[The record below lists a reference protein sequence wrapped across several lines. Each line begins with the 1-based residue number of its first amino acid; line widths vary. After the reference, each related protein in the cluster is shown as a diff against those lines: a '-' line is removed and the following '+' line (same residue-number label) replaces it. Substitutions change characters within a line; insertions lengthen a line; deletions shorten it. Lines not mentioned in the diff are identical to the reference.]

1 MSLTLYTLV
10 RDTPREKAA
19 KNEGEVL
26 VDSSESSV
34 NDVFAEGVFF
44 IFLFLSPGP
53 HVSKIS
59 CLPREGQKRQSAVV
73 FIKCQSRYLIV

>member
-1 MSLTLYTLV
+1 MSLTLYTPV
-10 RDTPREKAA
+10 RDMPREKAA

-44 IFLFLSPGP
+44 YVFFIYFPGSP
-53 HVSKIS
+53 
-59 CLPREGQKRQSAVV
+59 C
-73 FIKCQSRYLIV
+73 

>member
-1 MSLTLYTLV
+1 MTCEAVVSVIPSVSLTLYTPV
-10 RDTPREKAA
+10 RAMPREKAA

-44 IFLFLSPGP
+44 YVFFISFPGSP
-53 HVSKIS
+53 
-59 CLPREGQKRQSAVV
+59 C
-73 FIKCQSRYLIV
+73 

>member
-1 MSLTLYTLV
+1 MTCEAVVSVIPSVSLTLYTLV
-10 RDTPREKAA
+10 GDTPREKAA

-44 IFLFLSPGP
+44 YCFFFFSTGP

-59 CLPREGQKRQSAVV
+59 CLPREG
-73 FIKCQSRYLIV
+73 